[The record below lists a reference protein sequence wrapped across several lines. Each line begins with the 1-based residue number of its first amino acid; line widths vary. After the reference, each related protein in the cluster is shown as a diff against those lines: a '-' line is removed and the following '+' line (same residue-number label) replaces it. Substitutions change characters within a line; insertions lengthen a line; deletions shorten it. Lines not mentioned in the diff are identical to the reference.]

1 MKISAVHF
9 SNREEPCQIFSYLH
23 CGQCLKEVPEGQSP
37 ETYARLNV
45 GMTKKGIQV
54 WCVRHKCS
62 VDFRVCGAPGYFDVA
77 TQLMEKDREG
87 RYMLSHTSHYCE
99 AHGRQVIDSLLN
111 LLHAD
116 EDEQEES

>member
-1 MKISAVHF
+1 MIGLFVSKTEADEFHPDTCQFPVHRTRRVDG
-9 SNREEPCQIFSYLH
+9 RE
-23 CGQCLKEVPEGQSP
+23 
-37 ETYARLNV
+37 
-45 GMTKKGIQV
+45 
-54 WCVRHKCS
+54 
-62 VDFRVCGAPGYFDVA
+62 VDDGFRVCGAPGYFDVA

-99 AHGRQVIDSLLN
+99 EHGRKVIDSLLN